1 MTELIIKMVFWLV
14 TAMSLGFVIAWFL
27 SKTIYTKK
35 HVAESKRLKDIVTER
50 NNAIVNVEKNLQ
62 LEKSISGELLK
73 KLEVTQSELKE
84 NKKLLENANTN
95 ANENLLLMQIKKLK
109 EKDSKRENEL
119 KDFEAIL
126 LLAEEKIAENE
137 KNHKSRVKALEDEI
151 SALKLVTKIDKKSI
165 KSYLQQI
172 DELKEETILYQADT
186 SRAEFIMTREQFLQ
200 IEEQLRN
207 YEKEL
212 QFYKNENN
220 NLIQKIEKTSNM
232 IEAQRNNPKELNS
245 LLKESDD
252 GAIVKSFRET
262 YKKITSA

>member
-84 NKKLLENANTN
+84 NKKLLENANSN

-137 KNHKSRVKALEDEI
+137 KNHKSRVKALEDKI

-172 DELKEETILYQADT
+172 DELKEETMLYQADT

-220 NLIQKIEKTSNM
+220 KLIQKIEKTSNM